1 VRYLVRL
8 VVLSRVIFEFSTL
21 HTSWSLVLKVL
32 HLRDALLN
40 MLLVLLNYFIVIFVH
55 LLSFKFVQ
63 KYLVLYWIF
72 VLLILNDIE
81 IIVRYREP
89 VLHRKLV
96 FLVGPRAFRV
106 RPVVISKPHRSSEHT
121 LVHLSM
127 VPLNSPV
134 KYVIIVASK
143 PNIKFFEDPPQVAVV
158 RVLCETKISAILH
171 VDQKLSRVSL
181 S

>member
-1 VRYLVRL
+1 MRYLLRL
-8 VVLSRVIFEFSTL
+8 VVLSRVSFEFSTL

-32 HLRDALLN
+32 HLRNALLN

-96 FLVGPRAFRV
+96 FLVGP
-106 RPVVISKPHRSSEHT
+106 
-121 LVHLSM
+121 
-127 VPLNSPV
+127 
-134 KYVIIVASK
+134 
-143 PNIKFFEDPPQVAVV
+143 
-158 RVLCETKISAILH
+158 
-171 VDQKLSRVSL
+171 
-181 S
+181 